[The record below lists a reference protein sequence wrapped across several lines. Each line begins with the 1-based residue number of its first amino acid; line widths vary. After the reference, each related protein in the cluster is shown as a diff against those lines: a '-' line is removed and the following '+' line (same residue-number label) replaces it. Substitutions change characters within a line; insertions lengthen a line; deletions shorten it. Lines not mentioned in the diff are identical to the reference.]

1 MILKEKLREIIKSQR
16 DIINNLD
23 SGIERNIKIN
33 INNSFVLV
41 LTGIRRSGK
50 STFLNQILKKE
61 KKGYYLNLEDPRL
74 EGFEL
79 EDFNKVEEIMIEL
92 YGKNEIFFFDEIQ
105 NIKKWEKYIRYL
117 IDKKERVIITGSNA
131 SLLNSELGTKLTGRY
146 LTQEIFPFSFEEYV
160 RFKKKNINFEDYLM
174 KGGFPEYLKL
184 ENPNILQQ
192 LLMDILLKDIVVRHR
207 LKNVEIIKRLTIY
220 LISNIGKKFSYN
232 SLKKILQIKS
242 TQTIIDYISYLE
254 DTYMIF
260 TIPKFSYSHKQEI
273 VNQKKIYAI
282 DNGFININSTSF
294 SKNKGRI
301 LENYVFLELRKKNKK
316 IYYYSDKNECDFVIK
331 DKEKIIEVIQT
342 CWEINDENKNRE
354 IQGLLEAMNN
364 FKLNEGT
371 IITRNQQDKIKI
383 DNKIINIIP
392 IEKWI
397 K

>member
-1 MILKEKLREIIKSQR
+1 
-16 DIINNLD
+16 
-23 SGIERNIKIN
+23 
-33 INNSFVLV
+33 
-41 LTGIRRSGK
+41 
-50 STFLNQILKKE
+50 
-61 KKGYYLNLEDPRL
+61 
-74 EGFEL
+74 
-79 EDFNKVEEIMIEL
+79 
-92 YGKNEIFFFDEIQ
+92 
-105 NIKKWEKYIRYL
+105 
-117 IDKKERVIITGSNA
+117 
-131 SLLNSELGTKLTGRY
+131 
-146 LTQEIFPFSFEEYV
+146 
-160 RFKKKNINFEDYLM
+160 M

-342 CWEINDENKNRE
+342 CWEINDENK
-354 IQGLLEAMNN
+354 
-364 FKLNEGT
+364 T
-371 IITRNQQDKIKI
+371 
-383 DNKIINIIP
+383 
-392 IEKWI
+392 EKS
-397 K
+397 KDY